1 LGQCGEP
8 WRITGRLERVTSED
22 SKRVYARNVEILN
35 TQDLD
40 SLDEVVDPERY
51 KEICVGLTPGLG

>member
-1 LGQCGEP
+1 
-8 WRITGRLERVTSED
+8 LERVTSED